1 MKRSRYYI
9 SACIIGLLAS
19 LLGLI
24 LANSDVS
31 FKDLVSFNFTFDI
44 QRIKEIATYIFLRC
58 LYLVLRY
65 LFSQLASEKSNSK
78 ISRR

>member
-19 LLGLI
+19 FLGLI

-31 FKDLVSFNFTFDI
+31 FKDLISFNFTFDI
-44 QRIKEIATYIFLRC
+44 QRIKEIATYIFSTLLMR
-58 LYLVLRY
+58 
-65 LFSQLASEKSNSK
+65 SECMKKSGERGVK
-78 ISRR
+78 